1 MIVRKMTEKDINYI
15 SELMRNQMEFE
26 YNTIQFKPRWLREKI
41 KYKKDM
47 FLVAVDEKPIGVIR
61 ICLLDNDLAE
71 IRNFLVDENHRKKG
85 VGKQLMENALKSL
98 RKNNTRKV
106 ITKIRSD
113 NKISLK
119 VFKKFKFKKEGYF
132 KDHFKEG
139 IDIVQLYKFLK

>member
-1 MIVRKMTEKDINYI
+1 MVEKDVKYI
-15 SELMRNQMEFE
+15 SELLRNQMESE

-41 KYKKDM
+41 KYKKDL

-61 ICLLDNDLAE
+61 ICFLDNDLAE

-85 VGKQLMENALKSL
+85 IGKQLMENALNCL
-98 RKNNTRKV
+98 EKNDTRKV

-119 VFKKFKFKKEGYF
+119 FFKKIDFKKEGYF